1 MGVAVLAQN
10 PAVKMQAS
18 KGGGNKSEVFQNVS
32 YPSDVNESIAW
43 SWNED
48 SPVLTDPTN
57 KWGSRVSQNMG
68 CLGL

>member
-1 MGVAVLAQN
+1 MAVLAQN

-57 KWGSRVSQNMG
+57 K
-68 CLGL
+68 